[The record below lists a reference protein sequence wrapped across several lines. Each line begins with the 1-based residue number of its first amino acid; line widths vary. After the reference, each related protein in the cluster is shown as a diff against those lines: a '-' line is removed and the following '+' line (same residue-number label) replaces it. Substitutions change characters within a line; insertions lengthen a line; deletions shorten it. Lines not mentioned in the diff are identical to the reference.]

1 MRKIVKENKN
11 FEKDLNTGA
20 LINRNLKL
28 YDAIKKRKEEK
39 RKKEKEVDDLKSQV
53 KTLTSLVEKLAKK
66 IDK

>member
-1 MRKIVKENKN
+1 MRKVVKENKN

>member
-1 MRKIVKENKN
+1 MRKVVKENKN

-39 RKKEKEVDDLKSQV
+39 QKKEKEVDDLKSQV